1 MVKMIKLISLPTF
14 LLLSFLAFATL
25 LNPAYAGTKASIVA
39 VVNDVAISSIDLQNK
54 VKLLIFTTGKKDN
67 PDNFFQYRQEA
78 LEMLVDEAL
87 KIQAGVSIKP
97 SSLKNAEN
105 TARSYFENIYRSENL
120 TATERLQAAGIQIS
134 TALDQLKADIIWADV
149 LTTKF
154 KRQFSQIETLAKL
167 EQKRLMSDLSAPQ
180 YKISEIVLMPIPS
193 RPLEQTRKLAAQL
206 KESIDQGADFN
217 AIAAQYS
224 MSASSKNGG
233 NIGWVQAKR
242 LPADIQNV
250 IESGLL
256 SKKNIVSVSSNDFFY
271 IFKLE
276 GLRNL
281 GFNDPVLDRVSIT
294 RAVVSL
300 PENLSDREIEK
311 QISKF
316 KIETANINSCSKLRR
331 FHETYGS
338 NVPSKINNVVIE
350 QLENSFKELVLGLK
364 VGEISDVIHTYDNQ
378 LVVFMICDRR
388 KMDADIPSLEK
399 LKEAEFNKLYS
410 VLSLRY
416 LMRLRRTASI
426 ELKM

>member
-67 PDNFFQYRQEA
+67 PENFLQYRQEA

-250 IESGLL
+250 IENGLL
-256 SKKNIVSVSSNDFFY
+256 SKKILFQLAPMIFF
-271 IFKLE
+271 IFL
-276 GLRNL
+276 N
-281 GFNDPVLDRVSIT
+281 
-294 RAVVSL
+294 
-300 PENLSDREIEK
+300 
-311 QISKF
+311 
-316 KIETANINSCSKLRR
+316 
-331 FHETYGS
+331 
-338 NVPSKINNVVIE
+338 
-350 QLENSFKELVLGLK
+350 
-364 VGEISDVIHTYDNQ
+364 
-378 LVVFMICDRR
+378 
-388 KMDADIPSLEK
+388 
-399 LKEAEFNKLYS
+399 
-410 VLSLRY
+410 
-416 LMRLRRTASI
+416 
-426 ELKM
+426 

>member
-1 MVKMIKLISLPTF
+1 
-14 LLLSFLAFATL
+14 
-25 LNPAYAGTKASIVA
+25 
-39 VVNDVAISSIDLQNK
+39 
-54 VKLLIFTTGKKDN
+54 
-67 PDNFFQYRQEA
+67 
-78 LEMLVDEAL
+78 
-87 KIQAGVSIKP
+87 
-97 SSLKNAEN
+97 
-105 TARSYFENIYRSENL
+105 
-120 TATERLQAAGIQIS
+120 
-134 TALDQLKADIIWADV
+134 
-149 LTTKF
+149 
-154 KRQFSQIETLAKL
+154 
-167 EQKRLMSDLSAPQ
+167 
-180 YKISEIVLMPIPS
+180 
-193 RPLEQTRKLAAQL
+193 
-206 KESIDQGADFN
+206 
-217 AIAAQYS
+217 

-250 IESGLL
+250 IENGLL

-281 GFNDPVLDRVSIT
+281 GFNDPVLDRVSIA
-294 RAVVSL
+294 RAVISL

-316 KIETANINSCSKLRR
+316 KTETENINSCPKLKR

-338 NVPSKINNVVIE
+338 NVASKIDNVIIE

-364 VGEISDVIHTYDNQ
+364 VREISDVIHTYDNE

>member
-1 MVKMIKLISLPTF
+1 MVKMNKLILLPTF
-14 LLLSFLAFATL
+14 LLLTFLAFATL
-25 LNPAYAGTKASIVA
+25 LNPTFAETKASIVA
-39 VVNDVAISSIDLQNK
+39 VVNGVAISSIDLQNK

-67 PDNFFQYRQEA
+67 PENFLQYRQEA
-78 LEMLVDEAL
+78 LEMLIDEAL

-97 SSLKNAEN
+97 SSLENAEN
-105 TARSYFENIYRSENL
+105 TARSFFENIYGGEIL
-120 TATERLQAAGIQIS
+120 TATERLRAAGIQIS
-134 TALDQLKADIIWADV
+134 TALDQIKADIIWADV

-154 KRQFSQIETLAKL
+154 KRQFSQIETLAKS
-167 EQKRLMSDLSAPQ
+167 EQKRLMNDLSAPQ

-193 RPLEQTRKLAAQL
+193 RPLEQTRKLAEQL

-250 IESGLL
+250 IENGLL
-256 SKKNIVSVSSNDFFY
+256 SKKNIVSVTSNDFFY

-294 RAVVSL
+294 RAVISL

-316 KIETANINSCSKLRR
+316 KKETANINSCSKLKR

-338 NVPSKINNVVIE
+338 NVASKINNVVIE

-364 VGEISDVIHTYDNQ
+364 V
-378 LVVFMICDRR
+378 R
-388 KMDADIPSLEK
+388 
-399 LKEAEFNKLYS
+399 
-410 VLSLRY
+410 
-416 LMRLRRTASI
+416 
-426 ELKM
+426 